1 MKQVRWKRVPGNIWK
16 YSLQNKSLQ
25 APFIIV
31 YDFETMFLDIDDR
44 SKLEVL
50 KKDKVNHLP

>member
-1 MKQVRWKRVPGNIWK
+1 MKKVSGNILNQ
-16 YSLQNKSLQ
+16 SLLSKSLQ
-25 APFIIV
+25 PPFIIV
-31 YDFETMFLDIDDR
+31 YDFETMFLDIDDQ